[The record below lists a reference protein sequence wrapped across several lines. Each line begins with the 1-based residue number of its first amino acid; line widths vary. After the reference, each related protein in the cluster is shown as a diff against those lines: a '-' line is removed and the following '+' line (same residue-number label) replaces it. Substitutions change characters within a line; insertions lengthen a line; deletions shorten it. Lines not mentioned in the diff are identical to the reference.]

1 MKNRD
6 QEALRVLSLIS
17 YDSVKEYFVD
27 TYLELE
33 DLREARR
40 AVNGNVLSQI
50 LKCKYFTR

>member
-40 AVNGNVLSQI
+40 AVNGNVLSHV

>member
-6 QEALRVLSLIS
+6 QEALCVLSFIS

-33 DLREARR
+33 DFREARR
-40 AVNGNVLSQI
+40 AVNGNVLSQV